1 MNAPLQFTYEGDGA
15 FKATTPYGEK
25 RADEQYVIGERYRL
39 TEWHDRSEV
48 THAHQFAWLA
58 EAWRNLPERYAM
70 EPWAQ
75 TPEHLRK
82 YSLIRCGFCKT
93 DTYACG
99 SKAEAER
106 WARNLRPLDEYTIVT
121 VQGTT
126 VYRYSAESQAHRAM
140 GAKRFQQSKQAILE
154 FIAGLLEV
162 DPSELEKQT
171 AAA

>member
-1 MNAPLQFTYEGDGA
+1 MNAPLQFIYEGDGE
-15 FKATTPYGEK
+15 FKAAGSYWAK
-25 RADEQYVIGERYRL
+25 RADEQYVIGERYHL
-39 TEWHDRSEV
+39 TEWNDRSEA
-48 THAHQFAWLA
+48 THGHQFAWIA

-126 VYRYSAESQAHRAM
+126 VYRYSAESQSRRLM
-140 GAKRFQQSKQAILE
+140 GKARFQQSKSAILE

-162 DPSELEKQT
+162 EPSDLQKAE
-171 AAA
+171 AA